1 MKDFEHLFSP
11 VGWKKWILLATM
23 VAAALG
29 ANAQERGEW
38 SLKTNLLYD
47 AILMPSL
54 EIEYRF
60 HPRWSLNLEGDMAWW
75 KKDSR
80 HKYYQLA
87 TISPEIRWWFKQKE
101 RCQGHYAG
109 FFIGGGWYDLEN
121 GGRGYKGEFEMTGFS
136 YGYMFPVGKY
146 FSFEAGIGLGF
157 MHTKYEEYLPIDG
170 HYVYQETNKMNYGGP
185 LKLKFAWVWHIGQKG
200 GRK

>member
-11 VGWKKWILLATM
+11 IGWKKWILLATM

-101 RCQGHYAG
+101 RRQGHYAG
-109 FFIGGGWYDLEN
+109 FFIDLWIS
-121 GGRGYKGEFEMTGFS
+121 KS
-136 YGYMFPVGKY
+136 KL
-146 FSFEAGIGLGF
+146 SL
-157 MHTKYEEYLPIDG
+157 LP
-170 HYVYQETNKMNYGGP
+170 
-185 LKLKFAWVWHIGQKG
+185 
-200 GRK
+200 